1 MAGVPLG
8 VARQVIDE
16 AQSVLVEKGRKFSGV
31 SYTQAGTVQ
40 ASTVQASTVQAS
52 TVQASIANA
61 ETILG
66 GTQSYAYASLDT
78 QW

>member
-1 MAGVPLG
+1 MPLG

-40 ASTVQASTVQAS
+40 ASTVQAS
-52 TVQASIANA
+52 IANA

>member
-31 SYTQAGTVQ
+31 SYT
-40 ASTVQASTVQAS
+40 QASTVQAS

>member
-8 VARQVIDE
+8 VARLVIDE

-31 SYTQAGTVQ
+31 SDTQAGTVQ
-40 ASTVQASTVQAS
+40 ASTVQGS

>member
-8 VARQVIDE
+8 VARLVIDE

-31 SYTQAGTVQ
+31 SYTQA
-40 ASTVQASTVQAS
+40 S

-66 GTQSYAYASLDT
+66 GTQSYAYTSLDT

>member
-8 VARQVIDE
+8 VARLVIDE

-31 SYTQAGTVQ
+31 SDTQAG
-40 ASTVQASTVQAS
+40 TVQASTVQAS

>member
-31 SYTQAGTVQ
+31 SDTQAG
-40 ASTVQASTVQAS
+40 TVQAS

-66 GTQSYAYASLDT
+66 GTQSYAYTSLDT

>member
-8 VARQVIDE
+8 VARLVIDE

-31 SYTQAGTVQ
+31 SDTQAG
-40 ASTVQASTVQAS
+40 

>member
-1 MAGVPLG
+1 MPLG

-40 ASTVQASTVQAS
+40 AVSAGA
-52 TVQASIANA
+52 VQASIANA

>member
-52 TVQASIANA
+52 IANA

>member
-8 VARQVIDE
+8 VARLVIDE

-40 ASTVQASTVQAS
+40 ASTVQAS
-52 TVQASIANA
+52 IANA